1 MEGLQVKTMSD
12 RSMEPKWAGVIFLS
26 LLLHMGILSLLLFT
40 PDPFSARKMS
50 GPTVYEVNL
59 VSLPAAKPKA
69 PAKTKTVQTESAAKP
84 LPAPKETVAAKRIST
99 PPVEKKPV
107 IIGKRT
113 VERKKAAPKRP
124 PKPEKPKVSPT
135 KLIDQ
140 AVATIKRNARTQK
153 KDQHLDRAISKIE
166 KNVGKSGMAGSGGPM
181 EGFAIRIY
189 QMEVEER
196 IKSNWQYPVNL
207 TSPSKRKD
215 LVATVVVKVN
225 QDGTILKSWFMDRSG
240 NGIFDAS
247 VMKAVDR
254 SNPLPPFPEGYNK
267 RQDEVE
273 VRFNLSELE
282 EN

>member
-1 MEGLQVKTMSD
+1 MESRWV
-12 RSMEPKWAGVIFLS
+12 GVISLS
-26 LLLHMGILSLLLFT
+26 LILHMGVLSLLLFA
-40 PDPFSARKMS
+40 PDPFSSRKIS

-69 PAKTKTVQTESAAKP
+69 PEKAVQSESAAKP
-84 LPAPKETVAAKRIST
+84 LSVPKETVAAKRIST

-107 IIGKRT
+107 VIGKRT
-113 VERKKAAPKRP
+113 VERKKSIPKP
-124 PKPEKPKVSPT
+124 KPKPEKPKVSPS

-140 AVATIKRNARTQK
+140 AVAKIKKNVRTQK
-153 KDQHLDRAISKIE
+153 KDQHLDQAISKIQ
-166 KNVGKSGMAGSGGPM
+166 NSVSKSETAGSGGAPV

-196 IKSNWQYPVNL
+196 IKSNWQYPVAL

-215 LVATVVVKVN
+215 LVATVVVNVS
-225 QDGTILKSWFMDRSG
+225 QDGTILKSWFTDRSG
-240 NGIFDAS
+240 NAIFDTS

-273 VRFNLSELE
+273 IRFNLSELE

>member
-1 MEGLQVKTMSD
+1 
-12 RSMEPKWAGVIFLS
+12 MEPKWAGVIFLS
-26 LLLHMGILSLLLFT
+26 LLLHVGVLSFLLFA
-40 PDPFSARKMS
+40 PDPFSTRKMT

-59 VSLPAAKPKA
+59 VSLPAAKPKT
-69 PAKTKTVQTESAAKP
+69 PAKTVQSESSAKS
-84 LPAPKETVAAKRIST
+84 LPVPKETVAAKRIST

-107 IIGKRT
+107 VIGKRT
-113 VERKKAAPKRP
+113 VERKKTVPETP
-124 PKPEKPKVSPT
+124 PKPEKPKVSPS

-140 AVATIKRNARTQK
+140 AVAKIKRTVRTQK
-153 KDQHLDRAISKIE
+153 SDQHLDRAISKIE
-166 KNVGKSGMAGSGGPM
+166 NNVSKSEPAGSGGAPV

-215 LVATVVVKVN
+215 LVATVVVKVS
-225 QDGTILKSWFMDRSG
+225 QDGTILKSWFIDRSG
-240 NGIFDAS
+240 NAIFDAS
-247 VMKAVDR
+247 VTKAVDR

-273 VRFNLSELE
+273 IRFNLSELE

>member
-1 MEGLQVKTMSD
+1 
-12 RSMEPKWAGVIFLS
+12 MEPKWAGVIFLS
-26 LLLHMGILSLLLFT
+26 LLLHMGILSLLFFT

-59 VSLPAAKPKA
+59 VSLPTAKPKA
-69 PAKTKTVQTESAAKP
+69 PAKTVQSESAAKV
-84 LPAPKETVAAKRIST
+84 LPTPKETVAAKRISA

-113 VERKKAAPKRP
+113 VERKKAVPKTP
-124 PKPEKPKVSPT
+124 PKPAKPKVSPT

-140 AVATIKRNARTQK
+140 AVAKIKRNARTQK

-166 KNVGKSGMAGSGGPM
+166 KNVGKSGMGGSGGPM

-282 EN
+282 EY

>member
-1 MEGLQVKTMSD
+1 MEGLRVKTMSE
-12 RSMEPKWAGVIFLS
+12 RSMEPRWAGVIFLS
-26 LLLHMGILSLLLFT
+26 LLLHMGILSLLFFT
-40 PDPFSARKMS
+40 PDPFSARKMR
-50 GPTVYEVNL
+50 GATVYEVNL
-59 VSLPAAKPKA
+59 VSLPTAKPKA
-69 PAKTKTVQTESAAKP
+69 PAKTVPSESTAKP
-84 LPAPKETVAAKRIST
+84 LPTPKETVAAKRIST

-113 VERKKAAPKRP
+113 VERKKSVPKTP
-124 PKPEKPKVSPT
+124 PKPEKPKVSPS

-140 AVATIKRNARTQK
+140 AVAKIKKNVRTQK

-207 TSPSKRKD
+207 TSPSKQKD
-215 LVATVVVKVN
+215 LVATVVVNVS

-273 VRFNLSELE
+273 IRFNLSELE

>member
-1 MEGLQVKTMSD
+1 
-12 RSMEPKWAGVIFLS
+12 MEPRWAGVILLS
-26 LLLHMGILSLLLFT
+26 LLLHMGVLSLLFFSL
-40 PDPFSARKMS
+40 DPFSARKMS
-50 GPTVYEVNL
+50 GPTVYEVDL
-59 VSLPAAKPKA
+59 VSLPTAKAKT
-69 PAKTKTVQTESAAKP
+69 PAKTVQSESAAKV
-84 LPAPKETVAAKRIST
+84 LPTPKETVAAKRIST

-107 IIGKRT
+107 VIGKRT
-113 VERKKAAPKRP
+113 VERKKAVPETP
-124 PKPEKPKVSPT
+124 PKPEKPKVSPS

-140 AVATIKRNARTQK
+140 AVAKIKKNVRTQEN
-153 KDQHLDRAISKIE
+153 DQHLDRAISKIE
-166 KNVGKSGMAGSGGPM
+166 KDVGKSGMAGSGGAPV

-207 TSPSKRKD
+207 TSPSKQKD
-215 LVATVVVKVN
+215 LVATVVVEVS

-240 NGIFDAS
+240 NAIFDAS

-282 EN
+282 DN